1 MKSINKIL
9 VIVLGLMAFST
20 AMFALEQT
28 VGLRLGCS
36 HPLNDYNDNPN
47 TSDKVVHFMA
57 GLGYEAWL
65 KDYVSM
71 GIYPYY
77 TNLEATGIPAKVL
90 PYKTQIIGA
99 DIQARFRP
107 TKGAVVNFKQ
117 GALQR
122 IAPYA
127 QIGIGAAYV
136 DNNVAVS
143 GIDGGFAFLA
153 PTAGLGLSF
162 QTKWNIDLDL
172 GVQLDHAVNDKVDTW
187 EDDDP
192 IFKDA
197 HFMPYLGI
205 GYTFGKKGASSNA
218 VVSRLLRN
226 VVSME
231 QDFTLDG
238 VQFEFDSS
246 KLTSDAKVVLME
258 VIEAMK
264 KYPNVKLEIQGHT
277 DNVGEEAYNITL
289 SQERAQAVKDYMVN
303 NGVSTTRLTT
313 KGYGENRP
321 LASNDTAEGRALNR
335 RIEFVIVK

>member
-1 MKSINKIL
+1 MKNTSKIL
-9 VIVLGLMAFST
+9 LIALALMAFST

-28 VGLRLGCS
+28 VGLRFGCS
-36 HPLNDYNDNPN
+36 HPLNDYNSDN
-47 TSDKVVHFMA
+47 SVKDVHWMA

-77 TNLEATGIPAKVL
+77 TRLEATGTTPVL
-90 PYKTQIIGA
+90 PPYATDIVGA
-99 DIQARFRP
+99 EIQARFRP
-107 TKGAVVNFKQ
+107 TKGAVINFKD
-117 GALQR
+117 GALHR

-127 QIGIGAAYV
+127 QIGVGAAYV
-136 DNNVAVS
+136 DNNDAVQ

-172 GVQLDHAVNDKVDTW
+172 GVQLDHAVSDKVDTW
-187 EDDDP
+187 TEPDP
-192 IFKDA
+192 IFQDA

-205 GYTFGKKGASSNA
+205 GYTFGKKGGSSNA
-218 VVSRLLRN
+218 IVSRLLRN

-246 KLTSDAKVVLME
+246 KLTSDAKVVLQE

-264 KYPNVKLEIQGHT
+264 KHPNVRLEIQGHT
-277 DNVGEEAYNITL
+277 DNVGDPSYNITL
-289 SQERAQAVKDYMVN
+289 SQERAQAVKDHMVE
-303 NGVSTTRLTT
+303 NGISATRLTT
-313 KGYGENRP
+313 NGFGENKP
-321 LASNDTAEGRALNR
+321 IASNATAEGRALNR

>member
-1 MKSINKIL
+1 MKNTSKIL
-9 VIVLGLMAFST
+9 LIALALMAFST

-28 VGLRLGCS
+28 VGLRFGCS
-36 HPLNDYNDNPN
+36 HPLNDYNDTNN
-47 TSDKVVHFMA
+47 SHDKDVHFMA
-57 GLGYEAWL
+57 GLNYEAWL

-77 TNLEATGIPAKVL
+77 TRLEATGTTPVL
-90 PYKTQIIGA
+90 PPYATDIVGA
-99 DIQARFRP
+99 EIQARFRP
-107 TKGAVVNFKQ
+107 TKGAVINFKD
-117 GALQR
+117 GALHR

-127 QIGIGAAYV
+127 QIGVGAAYV
-136 DNNVAVS
+136 DNNEAVQ

-172 GVQLDHAVNDKVDTW
+172 GVQLDHAVSDKVDTW
-187 EDDDP
+187 TEPDP
-192 IFKDA
+192 IFQDA

-205 GYTFGKKGASSNA
+205 GYTFGKKGGSSNA
-218 VVSRLLRN
+218 IVSRLLRN

-246 KLTSDAKVVLME
+246 KLTSDAKVVLQE

-264 KYPNVKLEIQGHT
+264 KHPNVRLEIQGHT
-277 DNVGEEAYNITL
+277 DNVGDPSYNITL
-289 SQERAQAVKDYMVN
+289 SQERAQAVKDHMVE
-303 NGVSTTRLTT
+303 NGISATRLTT
-313 KGYGENRP
+313 NGFGENKP
-321 LASNDTAEGRALNR
+321 IASNATAEGRALNR

>member
-1 MKSINKIL
+1 MKNTSKIL
-9 VIVLGLMAFST
+9 LIALALMAFST

-28 VGLRLGCS
+28 VGLRFGCS
-36 HPLNDYNDNPN
+36 HPLNDYNDTNN
-47 TSDKVVHFMA
+47 SHDKDVHFMA
-57 GLGYEAWL
+57 GLNYEAWL

-77 TNLEATGIPAKVL
+77 TRLEATGTTPVL
-90 PYKTQIIGA
+90 PPYATDIVGA
-99 DIQARFRP
+99 EIQARFRP
-107 TKGAVVNFKQ
+107 TKGAVINFND
-117 GALQR
+117 GALHR

-127 QIGIGAAYV
+127 QIGVGAAYY
-136 DNNVAVS
+136 DNNDN
-143 GIDGGFAFLA
+143 GDMDGKIAFLA

-172 GVQLDHAVNDKVDTW
+172 GVQLDHAVSDKVDNWT
-187 EDDDP
+187 EPDP
-192 IFKDA
+192 IFQDA

-205 GYTFGKKGASSNA
+205 GYTFGKKGGSSNA
-218 VVSRLLRN
+218 IVSRLLRN

-246 KLTSDAKVVLME
+246 KLTSDAKVVLQE

-264 KYPNVKLEIQGHT
+264 KHPNVRLEIQGHT
-277 DNVGEEAYNITL
+277 DNVGDPSYNITL
-289 SQERAQAVKDYMVN
+289 SQERAQAVKDHMVE
-303 NGVSTTRLTT
+303 NGISATRLTT
-313 KGYGENRP
+313 NGFGENKP
-321 LASNDTAEGRALNR
+321 IASNATAEGRALNR